1 MVLLRER
8 LGKKFRRNNIEGLT
22 VLRYIVVSEIDSYDF
37 LIDRRY
43 RIA

>member
-1 MVLLRER
+1 MALLRER
-8 LGKKFRRNNIEGLT
+8 LGKKLRRYNIAGLI
-22 VLRYIVVSEIDSYDF
+22 VLRYIVMSEIDSYDL

>member
-8 LGKKFRRNNIEGLT
+8 LGKKFRRNNIAGLT
-22 VLRYIVVSEIDSYDF
+22 VLRYIVMSEIDLYDF